1 MRVAATLVAAAAALA
16 LAGGGGSSGAASI
29 CASRLVPSGAA
40 QVRERAL
47 DEVSGLDAGIRSPRA
62 WWLHN
67 DSGDLPRV
75 FAVGRTGRTLGVFRL
90 AGADAVDW
98 EAMDVGPGPRPGV
111 SYLYL
116 GDIGDNDARRAEVT
130 VYRVPEPRVATGGG
144 TLTGVETLRLA
155 YPDGPRD
162 AEALVVD
169 PRSGALLLIE
179 KREEGGPAAVY
190 RAPGGIR
197 PGVLT
202 TLRRSGTMRLGN
214 GLVNA
219 VTAADLSRDG
229 ARLAV
234 RTYGSVYLWQRSPR
248 RSVEATL
255 RALPCRGPTPLELQG
270 EAVAFRPDGR
280 SYATVAEGPR
290 PSLHLVAVR

>member
-1 MRVAATLVAAAAALA
+1 VRATAALAVAAALA
-16 LAGGGGSSGAASI
+16 LPAPGGSSGAASI
-29 CASRLVPSGAA
+29 CASTLVPSTAGS
-40 QVRERAL
+40 VRDPAL
-47 DEVSGLDAGIRSPRA
+47 TEVSGLDAGIRSPGV

-67 DSGDLPRV
+67 DSGDAPRV
-75 FAVGRTGRTLGVFRL
+75 FAVGRTGRTLGVYRL
-90 AGADAVDW
+90 AGAEAVDW
-98 EAMDVGPGPRPGV
+98 EAIDVGPGPRPGV
-111 SYLYL
+111 PYLYL
-116 GDIGDNDARRAEVT
+116 ADVGDNGARRAEIR
-130 VYRVPEPRVATGGG
+130 VYRVPEPRAAAGGG
-144 TLTGVETLRLA
+144 TLRGVETLRLA

-179 KREEGGPAAVY
+179 KREEGGPASVY
-190 RAPGGIR
+190 RAPAGLR
-197 PGVLT
+197 PGVLS
-202 TLRRSGTMRLGN
+202 TLRRSGTLRLGA

-234 RTYGSVYLWQRSPR
+234 RTYGSVHLWQRPPG

-255 RALPCRGPTPLELQG
+255 ARPSCRGPTPLELQG

-280 SYATVAEGPR
+280 AYATIAEGRR
-290 PSLHLVAVR
+290 PPIHLVTAR